1 MKKRIYV
8 CLIMSFFILSC
19 QKEKLPIYTDYPFS
33 LSSDPIPN
41 QVYLQD
47 GAVKIRL
54 YINKTGNVN
63 PTKYFFSYYILEGR
77 GQLTDNTGGNS
88 YVVNEDYLLATSENT
103 NKETLYFKYF
113 PKDTIATEI
122 NFLVRNNQGYSN
134 TLVYKFNIAK

>member
-1 MKKRIYV
+1 M
-8 CLIMSFFILSC
+8 
-19 QKEKLPIYTDYPFS
+19 
-33 LSSDPIPN
+33 
-41 QVYLQD
+41 
-47 GAVKIRL
+47 KIRL
-54 YINKTGNVN
+54 YVNKTGNIN

-77 GQLTDNTGGNS
+77 GQLTDNTGWNS

-103 NKETLYFKYF
+103 NEETLYFKYF